1 MMKII
6 NIQFWPFSFKQKSVI
21 LTIHAIKLRNI
32 FYTIFRSGYFHE
44 RIWTTA
50 FDETCAETITGYF

>member
-44 RIWTTA
+44 RI
-50 FDETCAETITGYF
+50 